1 MTTNTLKRDFK
12 SWCLL
17 FFLGFIW
24 GFSFLA
30 VSISLESFSP
40 IQVAAWRIIIGAFVV
55 LVFCLAI
62 GEGLPKINS
71 AGRSIWPYCAGMAL
85 LSNVIPF
92 CLLSWALLHVT
103 SSFAGITMT
112 MVPLAVLPLA
122 HIFGKGDYMTPRKVT
137 GFLIGFAGVLFL
149 FEPSEILNFSF
160 HESTI
165 LAKMLCLLAT
175 LCYATGSIITRRSP
189 QTVSSLSFSAGALL
203 LAALIIAPISFIFS
217 DLATVITFRS
227 VIGVLFL
234 GFLPT
239 GIATIIL
246 VYLVKNSGPSF
257 MSLVNYQV
265 PIWAVL
271 FGVFF
276 NQEKLPASAFLAL
289 LLILFG
295 LFFSQYKRNNLGVL
309 R

>member
-1 MTTNTLKRDFK
+1 MDTLKRDFK
-12 SWCLL
+12 SWFLL

-40 IQVAAWRIIIGAFVV
+40 IQVATSRIVIGACVV
-55 LVFCLAI
+55 LIFCLSV
-62 GEGLPKINS
+62 GEGLPKFKS
-71 AGRSIWPYCAGMAL
+71 EAKTIWPYCAGMAL

-122 HIFGKGDYMTPRKVT
+122 HIFGKGDYMTTRKVI
-137 GFLIGFAGVLFL
+137 GFLIGFVGVLFL
-149 FEPSEILNFSF
+149 FEPSEVLNFSF
-160 HESTI
+160 QDTTVLSKI
-165 LAKMLCLLAT
+165 VCLLAT

-203 LAALIIAPISFIFS
+203 LAALIITPISFIFS
-217 DLATVITFRS
+217 DLAPIITLKS
-227 VIGVLFL
+227 IIGLLFL

-239 GIATIIL
+239 GLATIIL

-276 NQEKLPASAFLAL
+276 NQETLPTGAMLAL
-289 LLILFG
+289 FLIFFG
-295 LFFSQYKRNNLGVL
+295 LFFSQYKAKKSGLS
-309 R
+309 

>member
-1 MTTNTLKRDFK
+1 
-12 SWCLL
+12 
-17 FFLGFIW
+17 
-24 GFSFLA
+24 
-30 VSISLESFSP
+30 
-40 IQVAAWRIIIGAFVV
+40 
-55 LVFCLAI
+55 
-62 GEGLPKINS
+62 
-71 AGRSIWPYCAGMAL
+71 
-85 LSNVIPF
+85 
-92 CLLSWALLHVT
+92 
-103 SSFAGITMT
+103 
-112 MVPLAVLPLA
+112 
-122 HIFGKGDYMTPRKVT
+122 
-137 GFLIGFAGVLFL
+137 
-149 FEPSEILNFSF
+149 
-160 HESTI
+160 
-165 LAKMLCLLAT
+165 MLCLLAT

-295 LFFSQYKRNNLGVL
+295 LFFSQYKRNKSGVL